1 MSEIEKL
8 VIFKTPK
15 ELEETKKE
23 LEENFH
29 FRFSTQLR
37 RMKLGLDMDG
47 YSQGE
52 DCLLYTSPSPR
63 DA

>member
-37 RMKLGLDMDG
+37 RMKSGQIG
-47 YSQGE
+47 
-52 DCLLYTSPSPR
+52 R
-63 DA
+63 AHV

>member
-23 LEENFH
+23 LEENIAYH
-29 FRFSTQLR
+29 RIKIRFGREQLV
-37 RMKLGLDMDG
+37 
-47 YSQGE
+47 
-52 DCLLYTSPSPR
+52 CN
-63 DA
+63 

>member
-23 LEENFH
+23 LEENFN

-37 RMKLGLDMDG
+37 RMKLGLDMG
-47 YSQGE
+47 ARRAKMLRLHTY
-52 DCLLYTSPSPR
+52 CAICKT
-63 DA
+63 